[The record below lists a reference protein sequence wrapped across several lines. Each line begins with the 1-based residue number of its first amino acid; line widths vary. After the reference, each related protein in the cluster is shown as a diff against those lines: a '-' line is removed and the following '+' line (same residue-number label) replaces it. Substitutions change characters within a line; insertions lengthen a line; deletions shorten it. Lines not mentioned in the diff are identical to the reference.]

1 MISYTT
7 LYETREN
14 VLLHMKHWAQK
25 PQDTSVFHVP
35 HHTGLTSLI
44 KRVKRA
50 GEVSAKR
57 PLQGYLSTRYSIH
70 TAPEPSYGAKVHGS
84 RNQVVEAALA
94 FLASLPVDMPDFSF
108 MFLPPW
114 IPLDQ
119 CLGTQR
125 GMLSQGLW

>member
-1 MISYTT
+1 MISYAT

-25 PQDTSVFHVP
+25 PQVTPVFHVL

-44 KRVKRA
+44 KRVERA

-57 PLQGYLSTRYSIH
+57 PFQGYFSTRCSVH
-70 TAPEPSYGAKVHGS
+70 TEPEPGYGAKVHGS
-84 RNQVVEAALA
+84 RNQAVEAALT
-94 FLASLPVDMPDFSF
+94 FSASLPVDTPNFSF

-114 IPLDQ
+114 ILLD
-119 CLGTQR
+119 
-125 GMLSQGLW
+125 